1 MLPDCQRAVIKGVIE
16 IVHFHFGPLLKSRKA
31 VVVSLAMVM
40 FLAGL
45 GSIPAVAASSSDF
58 AGLQWADCADS
69 GSPAKECATLVVPL
83 DYDKPNGRKAQIAM
97 SRIPAASG
105 EPIGSLFFNPGGP
118 GGAGAAIVSK
128 IASGFSEDV
137 LDSFDIVS
145 WDPRGIGESRPAL
158 QSCDMPLP
166 LLNQTGAVKWSRS
179 LDRTVKQL
187 GKANR
192 KCQRLNED
200 FINHLGTKNVARDLE
215 RMRIAVGDSQLSYYG
230 ASYGTRIGYTYAVMF
245 PNRVRAMVLDGNISP
260 KSDYADLVTGARGP
274 DLALDFLK
282 KNSRSTFK
290 AFNRGDRA
298 LQDKTI
304 RLGAGERFTRWD
316 YRQVA
321 TDLLAKTVQLSQVP
335 KLAEKV
341 EQALSAG
348 QEAEEARRV
357 LASLKPESNENAGGP
372 FSIVNCLDYADRIGK
387 STQLNLV
394 KKMGKGGPLGGLLAM
409 SYAPGCSGL
418 KLNPEPVP
426 DMSSKRLRARVAEI
440 QVVLANATRDTL
452 TPKFWA
458 KKMKSAF
465 AQQSFIQQ
473 HSTQHV
479 IWLGNDS
486 CVTDPIDNYVI
497 NRKLPNPRTCAWRG
511 ISPLN

>member
-1 MLPDCQRAVIKGVIE
+1 M
-16 IVHFHFGPLLKSRKA
+16 HFHFGPLRKSRKTT
-31 VVVSLAMVM
+31 VISLAAVIA
-40 FLAGL
+40 LAGL
-45 GSIPAVAASSSDF
+45 GSVPAAAVSSSESES
-58 AGLQWADCADS
+58 LQWTECADA

-105 EPIGSLFFNPGGP
+105 DPIGSLFFNPGGP

-128 IASGFSEDV
+128 IASGFSEDI
-137 LDSFDIVS
+137 LDRFNIVS
-145 WDPRGIGESRPAL
+145 WDPRGIGDSKPAL

-166 LLNQTGAVKWSRS
+166 ILNQTGPVKWSRS
-179 LDRTVKQL
+179 LERTVKQL

-282 KNSRSTFK
+282 KNSRATYK
-290 AFNRGDRA
+290 AFKRGDRA
-298 LQDKTI
+298 LQEQTV
-304 RLGAGERFTRWD
+304 RLDAGERFTRWD
-316 YRQVA
+316 YRQV
-321 TDLLAKTVQLSQVP
+321 TIDLLTKTVQLRQIP
-335 KLAEKV
+335 LLAEKV
-341 EQALSAG
+341 EEALSEG
-348 QEAEEARRV
+348 PEAEEARRI
-357 LASLKPESNENAGGP
+357 LSSLKPETNQNAGGP
-372 FSIVNCLDYADRIGK
+372 FSVVNCLDYAERIGQ
-387 STQLNLV
+387 STQLNSV
-394 KKMGKGGPLGGLLAM
+394 KKMDKGGPLGGLLAM

-440 QVVLANATRDTL
+440 PVVLANATRDTL

-497 NRKLPNPRTCAWRG
+497 NRKSPNPRTCAWRG